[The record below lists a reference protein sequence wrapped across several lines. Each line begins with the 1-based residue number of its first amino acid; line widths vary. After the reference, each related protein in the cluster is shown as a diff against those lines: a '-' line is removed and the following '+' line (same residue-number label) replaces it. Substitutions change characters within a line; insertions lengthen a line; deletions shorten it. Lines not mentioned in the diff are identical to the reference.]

1 MVLDNALKLRDIA
14 KYITESDFEKLP
26 LDNVDFEILCGLD
39 ENAKISNTSLAKSI
53 GTSEATVRRRIQ
65 DLENKGVIK
74 GYGAFIDYS
83 FLNLCIK
90 VFLLIK
96 IVDNGDKKTCMD
108 KLAENLTDHKR
119 VVSLYRVS
127 GKYDMHCELLFSGL
141 TEITDFLD
149 NELEN
154 EYIESKD
161 VQVVMSAYKV
171 SPWSGV

>member
-1 MVLDNALKLRDIA
+1 MVSDNALKLRDIA
-14 KYITESDFEKLP
+14 KYLTEDDFGKLP

-39 ENAKISNTSLAKSI
+39 ENAKISNIALAKSI

-96 IVDNGDKKTCMD
+96 IIDDGDKKTLMN
-108 KLAENLTDHKR
+108 KLAESIMNHKR

-141 TEITDFLD
+141 SEITDFLD
-149 NELEN
+149 NELDN

-171 SPWSGV
+171 SSWSGV